1 MDILTN
7 EVMVEMNMRV
17 DVDGED
23 PALVARD
30 FLEDRGLVSVD

>member
-1 MDILTN
+1 
-7 EVMVEMNMRV
+7 MVELNMRV

-30 FLEDRGLVSVD
+30 FLVDQGLVSAG